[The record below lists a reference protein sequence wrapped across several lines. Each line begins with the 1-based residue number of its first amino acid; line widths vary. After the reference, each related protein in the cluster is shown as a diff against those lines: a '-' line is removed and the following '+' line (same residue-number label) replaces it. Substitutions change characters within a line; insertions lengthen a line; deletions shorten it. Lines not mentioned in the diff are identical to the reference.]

1 MSAGICGSVR
11 RMRQGWWGL
20 ALAGVVS
27 SCGAPSKPTASVVI
41 PEQVAVPAPLAAAPD
56 RSDAGTVPSPATPHA
71 LPEGSDG
78 PGDAVGMIGEAGRI
92 FPESATTF
100 MLTNNAAMRAHPL
113 GPRLMQLITTV
124 LIGWDQFMPVDLV
137 PPSRDLEWVML
148 AGTLVMGATRSA
160 VFLSRYSVSEPAAD
174 VVSAELMKRLGNAKK
189 TKLGVTGAT
198 SFNAIV
204 DGTERA
210 YVRPKPGVL
219 AIVPSAEGQHVAEV
233 LAKTSIPNAVRSG
246 ELVRVSWPHA
256 ARVAFS
262 FPRAVKAVRMWI
274 TGPSKDE
281 LTLAA
286 EGDCSDG
293 ATASD
298 AVDELR
304 ERLRSSAPPGFARAM
319 LRPFIEDAAIWA
331 DGKVV
336 RYEAKLAEGMLD
348 GFIAFVCLRSPGQA
362 GCPK

>member
-1 MSAGICGSVR
+1 VSAGICGTVD
-11 RMRQGWWGL
+11 RMRQGWWVL

-27 SCGAPSKPTASVVI
+27 SCGAASKPTTSVVI
-41 PEQVAVPAPLAAAPD
+41 PEQVAVPAPLAVAPD
-56 RSDAGTVPSPATPHA
+56 RPDAGKSASPATPHA
-71 LPEGSDG
+71 LPAGSDG
-78 PGDAVGMIGEAGRI
+78 PGDAVGMIGEAGRV

-124 LIGWDQFMPVDLV
+124 LIV

-148 AGTLVMGATRSA
+148 AGTLVLGSTRSA
-160 VFLSRYSVSEPAAD
+160 VFVSRYSVSEPAAD

-189 TKLGVTGAT
+189 TQLGVAGVK
-198 SFNAIV
+198 SFNAVV
-204 DGTERA
+204 DRAERA
-210 YVRPKPGVL
+210 YLRPQPGVL
-219 AIVPSAEGQHVAEV
+219 AIVPSSEGQHVAEV
-233 LAKTSIPNAVRSG
+233 LAKTSIPSAVRPG

-256 ARVAFS
+256 TRVAF
-262 FPRAVKAVRMWI
+262 PLPHAVKAVRVWI
-274 TGPSKDE
+274 TGPSKNE
-281 LTLAA
+281 LTIAA

-293 ATASD
+293 AAALD

-304 ERLRSSAPPGFARAM
+304 ERLRNSAPPGFARAM

-348 GFIAFVCLRSPGQA
+348 GFVAFMCMQTPGKA